1 MVEFY
6 GKREAKLIAGVGIF
20 LMLIHHFFGFPTW
33 RLSENGYIE
42 PIVIGG
48 ISIERVFAAF
58 GKICVSIFAFATGF
72 AIYKFPIQY
81 NTPAKCLTRLFK
93 FLVAYWVILALFL
106 FYGWC
111 IGDPLPP
118 LSYFLKHNLIGN
130 YTGPEAP
137 YVNVPFAWYVMYY
150 IFLMAIAPILIWLFK
165 KSNAVFDVLF
175 AILITICVQQITLN
189 TFNVIIGVL
198 PLSIIGILC
207 CKWHVFDILHQ
218 KWNPSII
225 LSIGI
230 ITIIVASRQVL
241 TYINW
246 GGVFWRYYHNILPVS
261 HHQYIQ
267 SIIRCQ
273 CAYPIFLDIG
283 KKQHESMVLAWNI
296 FYRFKTLT
304 IPTILPTI
312 LIADS
317 HLGYNS
323 IVGSQQNC
331 QSHTTS
337 LT

>member
-246 GGVFWRYYHNILPVS
+246 GGVF
-261 HHQYIQ
+261 
-267 SIIRCQ
+267 
-273 CAYPIFLDIG
+273 
-283 KKQHESMVLAWNI
+283 
-296 FYRFKTLT
+296 
-304 IPTILPTI
+304 
-312 LIADS
+312 
-317 HLGYNS
+317 
-323 IVGSQQNC
+323 
-331 QSHTTS
+331 
-337 LT
+337 